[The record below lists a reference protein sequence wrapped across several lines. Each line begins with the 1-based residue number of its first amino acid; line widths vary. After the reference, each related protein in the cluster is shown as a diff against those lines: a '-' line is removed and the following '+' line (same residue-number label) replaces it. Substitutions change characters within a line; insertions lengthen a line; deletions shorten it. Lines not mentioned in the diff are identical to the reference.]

1 MNTYFGNDYVRH
13 FFSWCQ
19 KNYHAIVSCNTDKT
33 ILFFVIC
40 DLWFHEFEM
49 LKPTL
54 NNLTILDS
62 ILTSEFIVINYC
74 MF

>member
-1 MNTYFGNDYVRH
+1 MIY
-13 FFSWCQ
+13 
-19 KNYHAIVSCNTDKT
+19 
-33 ILFFVIC
+33 

-54 NNLTILDS
+54 NNLKILDS
-62 ILTSEFIVINYC
+62 ILTLEFIVINYC

>member
-13 FFSWCQ
+13 FFSRCQ
-19 KNYHAIVSCNTDKT
+19 KICHAIVSCNTDKT
-33 ILFFVIC
+33 TLFLMIY

-54 NNLTILDS
+54 NNLKILDS
-62 ILTSEFIVINYC
+62 ILTLEFIVINYC